1 RGRQQAHTSERC
13 SGTTRP
19 PSRAPRRELRQ
30 ASASVSHSRN
40 RAGCFRI
47 GAGDDAY
54 RPARASSRAHSTEG
68 RFELKY
74 VLRPV
79 VIIAVAGV
87 AAAALVFAG
96 SGMAVVGTPLPQTLT
111 DNFHGTQSV
120 VALNQCT
127 NTLVDL
133 TEKTNILF
141 HITSFP
147 TSGDVHV
154 TSTEEDSF
162 SGVDETSG
170 VTYMGH
176 VLFWGT
182 FNLNNQNSNSTF
194 TT

>member
-1 RGRQQAHTSERC
+1 M
-13 SGTTRP
+13 
-19 PSRAPRRELRQ
+19 
-30 ASASVSHSRN
+30 
-40 RAGCFRI
+40 
-47 GAGDDAY
+47 
-54 RPARASSRAHSTEG
+54 
-68 RFELKY
+68 KY

-194 TT
+194 TTAIHATGSNGSTVSIHDVGHVTLLPEANVSVSFDKPSLTCTF